1 MPRSMKVSG
10 ALVAFVFAAITVA
23 FWAWINRPVEDPG
36 WPERGLQGVTLSPF
50 RAGQDPAQSKFPS
63 AEQIDAD
70 LALLSSA
77 SIGAVRTYSVFG
89 TLAQIPKLAA
99 NHQIKVTLGAW
110 LSDDRSANEDEI
122 ARAIE
127 LATSESSII
136 RVIVGNETLLRKD
149 LTVAQLTAK
158 IERVRAAVRQPV
170 STAEPWHVWL
180 EHPELA
186 EHVDYL
192 AVHVL
197 PYWEGISIEH
207 AVEHV
212 RQCIERLER
221 AFPGKQIVIA
231 EIGWPSDGRMR
242 EAAVASSSHQ
252 SLFLRRFL
260 RLARDEGYLYYIVE
274 AFDQPWKARTEGT
287 AGAYWGLYNVEREP
301 KFTFVEPIVRV
312 PGWQTLAAISVSIAA
327 LLLGLFFVHSKT
339 LGTRGRS
346 LLAVVVYS
354 AATALVLVIYDYSQ
368 KYLTVAS
375 ALIGLILILGMLFV
389 IAVLLTETHEWA
401 EAHWATWRRRK
412 FRRRSDAGF
421 APKVSIHVPTH
432 NEPPAMLIETLNAL
446 ARLEYPD
453 FEVIV
458 VDNNTQDEALWKPV
472 RDHCAQLGNRF
483 RFFHVSPLAGFKAGA
498 LNFALANTCA
508 NAEIIAVI
516 DSDYQVEPHWLK
528 DLVPAFTQERT
539 AIVQAPQDYR
549 DSEESLFKAMC
560 YAEYR
565 GFFQIGMVTRN
576 ERNAIIQHGTMTLVR
591 RSALEQVGGW
601 AQWCITEDAE
611 LGLRL
616 FEHGYEAHYLP
627 ESYGRGL
634 IPETFLDYKKQ
645 RFRWS
650 FGAMQ
655 ILKTHAR
662 ALLWPAD
669 ARLTHGQRYHFIAGW
684 LPWVADG
691 LNLVFNLGAIAWS
704 LAMLLAPHR
713 IEPPLVMF
721 SLVPVAMFTF
731 RLVKLAHLYVSR
743 VGANIRET
751 FAAAIAGLALAHTIG
766 TAVLKSVFKRHQP
779 FLRTPKHKT
788 RHTIGEIL
796 RATRQELVMLS
807 ALLACA
813 YALRYSIPLG
823 TGLELGIPQE
833 LRAPDLSLW
842 IAVLLIQ
849 SLPYAAAVLVGT
861 VSALPLSAKWL
872 GTRNTAGTL
881 PLNSYR

>member
-1 MPRSMKVSG
+1 MLRSMKVSG
-10 ALVAFVFAAITVA
+10 AFVAIAFATITLA
-23 FWAWINRPVEDPG
+23 FWAWLNRPVEDPG
-36 WPERGLQGVTLSPF
+36 WPERGLQGVTVSPF
-50 RAGQDPAQSKFPS
+50 RAGQDPAHGRYPTL
-63 AEQIDAD
+63 EQIDAD
-70 LALLSSA
+70 LALLASA
-77 SIGAVRTYSVFG
+77 SVGAVRTYSTFG
-89 TLAQIPKLAA
+89 TLAQIPRLAT
-99 NHQIKVTLGAW
+99 NHKIKVTLGAW
-110 LSDDRSANEDEI
+110 LGTDPRANDDEI

-127 LATSESSII
+127 LANSEPSVI

-149 LTVAQLTAK
+149 LSPAELIARLQ
-158 IERVRAAVRQPV
+158 RVRSAVRQPV

-180 EHPELA
+180 QHPELA

-197 PYWEGISIEH
+197 PYWEGISIER
-207 AVEHV
+207 AIDHV
-212 RQCIERLER
+212 KECIERLER
-221 AFPGKQIVIA
+221 AFPGKQIVIT

-242 EAAVASSSHQ
+242 EAAVASHSNQ

-260 RLARDEGYLYYIVE
+260 RLARDEGYLYYILE
-274 AFDQPWKARTEGT
+274 AFDQPWKARTEGS
-287 AGAYWGLYNVEREP
+287 AGAYWGLYDVERRP
-301 KFTFVEPIVRV
+301 KLTFVEPIVRV
-312 PGWQTLAAISVSIAA
+312 PGWQTLAAISVALAA

-354 AATALVLVIYDYSQ
+354 GVTALVLVVYDYSR

-375 ALIGLILILGMLFV
+375 ALIGLILILGMLFM

-401 EAHWATWRRRK
+401 EARWATSRRRT
-412 FRRRSDAGF
+412 FRRHAAAGF
-421 APKVSIHVPTH
+421 APKVSIHVPAH
-432 NEPPAMLIETLNAL
+432 NEPPDMLIETLNAL

-458 VDNNTQDEALWKPV
+458 VDNNTENEVRWKPV
-472 RDHCAQLGNRF
+472 RDHCARLGSRF

-508 NAEIIAVI
+508 DAQIIAVI
-516 DSDYQVEPHWLK
+516 DSDYQVEPSWLQ
-528 DLVPAFTQERT
+528 DLIPAFWDERT

-549 DSEESLFKAMC
+549 DGEESFFKAMC

-565 GFFQIGMVTRN
+565 GFFHIGMITRN

-591 RSALEQVGGW
+591 RSALERVGGW
-601 AQWCITEDAE
+601 AEWCITEDAE

-616 FEHGYEAHYLP
+616 FEHGYEAHYVP
-627 ESYGRGL
+627 QSYGRGL
-634 IPETFLDYKKQ
+634 IPGTFLDYKKQ
-645 RFRWS
+645 RFRWA

-655 ILKTHAR
+655 ILRTHAR

-669 ARLTHGQRYHFIAGW
+669 RRLSHGQRYHFIAGW

-691 LNLVFNLGAIAWS
+691 LNLLFNLGAIAWS
-704 LAMLLAPHR
+704 IGMLLAPHR

-751 FAAAIAGLALAHTIG
+751 LAAAVAGLSLAHTVG
-766 TAVLKSVFKRHQP
+766 TAVLKSLFKQQQP
-779 FLRTPKHKT
+779 FLRTPKLT
-788 RHTIGEIL
+788 RRHTIGEIM
-796 RATRQELVMLS
+796 RATYQELVMLS
-807 ALLACA
+807 ALLTCACG
-813 YALRYSIPLG
+813 LRYSIPLG
-823 TGLELGIPQE
+823 FGRELSIPHE

-849 SLPYAAAVLVGT
+849 SLPYAAAVLVSA
-861 VSALPLSAKWL
+861 VSVLPLPAKWL
-872 GTRNTAGTL
+872 GGGHKNRG
-881 PLNSYR
+881 